1 MLSNVHVAIIQI
13 SSLVLI
19 VTRNEGRKDI
29 ILILKMK
36 LKILRLSQS
45 QTTTERKVWKSN
57 PHLFTLKQASLSVL
71 DTNHEYKSS

>member
-1 MLSNVHVAIIQI
+1 MLSNVHVTIIQN
-13 SSLVLI
+13 SPLVFI

-36 LKILRLSQS
+36 LKILRLSRS

-57 PHLFTLKQASLSVL
+57 LHLFALKQAFLSVL
-71 DTNHEYKSS
+71 DTNHKY